1 MPGVIIHLIA
11 GSILYIIGR
20 ITFRTYFTGDQKL
33 KKELLLAVVCLLFSI
48 LPDFFLGIYYL
59 THLEPESVLMRYQEF
74 THLTIT
80 PIAIMVLIPII
91 LLDKK
96 RRPLWIMGATALILH
111 IIMDLYIMETN
122 FLW

>member
-1 MPGVIIHLIA
+1 MPGALIHLIA

-20 ITFRTYFTGDQKL
+20 ITFRTYFKGDQKL
-33 KKELLLAVVCLLFSI
+33 KKELLLTTVCLLFSI

-74 THLTIT
+74 THLILT
-80 PIAIMVLIPII
+80 PISVGALIPII

-96 RRPLWIMGATALILH
+96 RRPLWIMAAIALILH
-111 IIMDLYIMETN
+111 IIMDLYIGETN

>member
-1 MPGVIIHLIA
+1 MPGAVIHLA
-11 GSILYIIGR
+11 TGSILYVIGR
-20 ITFRTYFTGDQKL
+20 ISFRTFFKGDQKL
-33 KKELLLAVVCLLFSI
+33 KKELLLVAVCLLFSI

-74 THLTIT
+74 SHLILT
-80 PIAIMVLIPII
+80 PVAIGVLIPII

-96 RRPLWIMGATALILH
+96 RRPIWLMGAIALILH
-111 IIMDLYIMETN
+111 IIMDLYIGETN